1 MNRIRE
7 ERQKRGW
14 KQADLAEML
23 HTKPQTI
30 SRYEIGERFPDFDT
44 IDQLCTIFGVTA
56 DYLLGR
62 SDVPVAQISAEEW
75 RLVESFRRLSAP
87 GREYVLHS
95 VALAELAHTE
105 KNGAVPEL
113 ESAVNDAATGGTK

>member
-7 ERQKRGW
+7 LRVSRGMNQEELAALVQVSRPAIGHYERR
-14 KQADLAEML
+14 
-23 HTKPQTI
+23 
-30 SRYEIGERFPDFDT
+30 ERFPDFDT

-113 ESAVNDAATGGTK
+113 ETAVNDAATGGTK